1 MAAEGVG
8 WMFLNTRQCAWL
20 AAGVA
25 VAWFLAS
32 RRRED
37 VAEVE
42 ASVDDTLDDSFPAS
56 DPPSWSSGTALP
68 SASR

>member
-1 MAAEGVG
+1 
-8 WMFLNTRQCAWL
+8 MFLNAKYCAWL

-25 VAWFLAS
+25 VAWVIVS

-37 VAEVE
+37 AAAVD

-56 DPPSWSSGTALP
+56 DPPSWSSGTAVP
-68 SASR
+68 SSSQ